1 MENSNLNVTSEHGQQ
16 SLKRHFGVGI
26 LMRATTLH
34 NDVINITLPAGTIVS
49 FIGWRNGVPTIVF
62 KDVDVRCEWHD
73 GYWYA
78 IAYGKEMLI
87 KFPKGGICYPFLYF
101 KNLPVKNA

>member
-1 MENSNLNVTSEHGQQ
+1 MA
-16 SLKRHFGVGI
+16 VGI
-26 LMRATTLH
+26 LMKQTVLH
-34 NDVINITLPAGTIVS
+34 NDVMDITLPAGTIVS
-49 FIGWRNGVPTIVF
+49 FVGWQDGVPTVIF

-78 IAYGKEMLI
+78 IAFDRPIVLH
-87 KFPKGGICYPFLYF
+87 FPKKNGKLPYPFQYF